1 MVSVPGFHYV
11 QKQPL
16 LGAVGSIGLS
26 LYLCDNFIHYEILL
40 RVSILPLIVVH
51 FVVQVQN

>member
-16 LGAVGSIGLS
+16 LEVVGFIDLS